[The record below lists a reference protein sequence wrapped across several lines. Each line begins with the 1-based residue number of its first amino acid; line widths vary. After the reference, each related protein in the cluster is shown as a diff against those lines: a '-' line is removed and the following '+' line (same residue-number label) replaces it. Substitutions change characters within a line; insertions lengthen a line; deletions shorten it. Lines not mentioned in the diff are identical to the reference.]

1 VGLASCGSSSPPAR
15 ACTPGQSTACGCTNG
30 AIGAQVCRVDGSGLA
45 PCVCGSGGAG
55 SGGSNGAGTGGGG
68 ASGAGSGG
76 ATGTGGAVPSGGSGG
91 DRSGGTTGTGGVATG
106 GRGTGGSGGTIG
118 AGGGGGSGGNVGS
131 GGSGGGSGSVGSG
144 GAGSGGRAT
153 GGAGTGG
160 VGTGG
165 AGTGGAAVGAP
176 CVPSTMFDDME
187 DGDGLIC
194 ANAGRT
200 GAWTM
205 FLGENGQVDPPAG
218 AITASAPIP
227 GGRGASTRA
236 MHFSG
241 IGFTAPSYATIGGS
255 LGAAYDLTPF
265 TALRFWARSGSGP
278 LAVRVDIPSLA
289 TEGIPEGGTCVPT
302 TLLCYD
308 YHGANVQVTASWEQ
322 YYVTFSQLTQLGWG
336 RPAALDLAHS
346 MWIQFHYSPVIGNLT
361 NPGSFD
367 LWIDDIEFVP

>member
-1 VGLASCGSSSPPAR
+1 M
-15 ACTPGQSTACGCTNG
+15 
-30 AIGAQVCRVDGSGLA
+30 
-45 PCVCGSGGAG
+45 
-55 SGGSNGAGTGGGG
+55 
-68 ASGAGSGG
+68 
-76 ATGTGGAVPSGGSGG
+76 
-91 DRSGGTTGTGGVATG
+91 
-106 GRGTGGSGGTIG
+106 
-118 AGGGGGSGGNVGS
+118 
-131 GGSGGGSGSVGSG
+131 
-144 GAGSGGRAT
+144 
-153 GGAGTGG
+153 
-160 VGTGG
+160 GTGG

-200 GAWTM
+200 GAWKM

-265 TALRFWARSGSGP
+265 TALRFWARSGAGP
-278 LAVRVDIPSLA
+278 LAVRVDIPSVA
-289 TEGIPEGGTCVPT
+289 TEGIPDGGTCVPT
-302 TLLCYD
+302 TLPCYD
-308 YHGANVQVTASWEQ
+308 YHGVNVQVAASWAQ

-336 RPAALDLAHS
+336 RPVALDLAHS
-346 MWIQFHYSPVIGNLT
+346 MWIQFHYSPVIGILT
-361 NPGSFD
+361 NPASFD